1 MEEDREVN
9 IKEEVKILLKMSKD
23 VQSLIDNYSTF
34 DDDIPRCLSNLL
46 DLKRELHGAYFRKV
60 KDINY
65 NNNITKYLVKK
76 III

>member
-1 MEEDREVN
+1 MEENREVN

-23 VQSLIDNYSTF
+23 VQSLIDNYSTL
-34 DDDIPRCLSNLL
+34 DNDIPRCLSNLL
-46 DLKRELHGAYFRKV
+46 NLKRELHREYFRKV

-76 III
+76 